1 MMDCGLEV
9 QAKQTSPPHIA
20 FWWSASSERQKGHE
34 NRNGFQAWNV
44 AAMDHA
50 VSLKDGGSV
59 RNSGKTLNVQS
70 SMSFCHE
77 GLKARTVENASN
89 RSLACVVS

>member
-1 MMDCGLEV
+1 MV
-9 QAKQTSPPHIA
+9 
-20 FWWSASSERQKGHE
+20 
-34 NRNGFQAWNV
+34 
-44 AAMDHA
+44 AMDHA
-50 VSLKDGGSV
+50 VSLKDCGSV

-77 GLKARTVENASN
+77 GLKAKTVENASN

>member
-1 MMDCGLEV
+1 MV
-9 QAKQTSPPHIA
+9 
-20 FWWSASSERQKGHE
+20 
-34 NRNGFQAWNV
+34 
-44 AAMDHA
+44 AMDHA
-50 VSLKDGGSV
+50 VSLKDCGSV

-77 GLKARTVENASN
+77 GLKAKTVENVSN